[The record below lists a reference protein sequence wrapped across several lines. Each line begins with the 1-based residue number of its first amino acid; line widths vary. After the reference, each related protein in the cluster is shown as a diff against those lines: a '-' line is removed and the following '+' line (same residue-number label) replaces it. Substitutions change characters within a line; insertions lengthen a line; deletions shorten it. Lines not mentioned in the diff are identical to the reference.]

1 MSPNISLIRLTG
13 SMMAIMLP
21 VGLSAQDLLRLVFGG
36 SVNQRPERWD
46 QTIVPQM
53 GGLFNITLP
62 GRIPD
67 YEWKDAPK
75 MEYDPHPDKHFRR

>member
-1 MSPNISLIRLTG
+1 MSPNISLIRLIG

-21 VGLSAQDLLRLVFGG
+21 VGLSAQDYTQTGLWR
-36 SVNQRPERWD
+36 QRESETGKMGPD
-46 QTIVPQM
+46 HSTAD
-53 GGLFNITLP
+53 GGLYNITLP